1 VTANIARR
9 MDNEVWTV
17 TVVYGP
23 QSEADK
29 VCFMQVIREVKAMV
43 NARWLLVGDFNLI
56 YRACDKSTGRINRR
70 LMNSFRLLL
79 DEVEMREL
87 HLHGRRYTWS
97 SGTQSP
103 TQTKIDHIFASQDW
117 ELLHDDCR
125 LQAGSTSISDHCPMV
140 LSCAPFHKRIQV

>member
-97 SGTQSP
+97 SGT
-103 TQTKIDHIFASQDW
+103 
-117 ELLHDDCR
+117 
-125 LQAGSTSISDHCPMV
+125 
-140 LSCAPFHKRIQV
+140 